1 MLTWRAGAS
10 AVRRRPHHFIILCLA
25 SIFIWCVFDIINFNL
40 GMKAWHYIGMSPDFY
55 GRATGYFFA
64 FATIVPG
71 MVMSGQVL
79 IELGLFNWAQTRAGG
94 FRMPHLAL
102 WASLLIGALML
113 AWVLWTRN
121 PVTNFVMWTSLAF
134 FARPHQLLARPPQHV
149 ARLRARLVRP
159 NTSRLRRRRYL
170 RPAVGILELLGPRQM
185 DLPPPVSGNNRTHQI
200 LRNAHRRLP
209 GLHPL
214 RYRVLGHVATN
225 KNPLRRA
232 GGTAPRSAATALINA

>member
-1 MLTWRAGAS
+1 MSTLPIESSAFTAPIRRRVPATFWLGLCGILLCEVMLFTDVHLSARWAVRNPAERLAVIAPRGTLAQIARYFASNMTAIAWVFYIIFLEGMLTWRAGAS

-121 PVTNFVMWTSLAF
+121 P
-134 FARPHQLLARPPQHV
+134 RYQLRHV
-149 ARLRARLVRP
+149 D
-159 NTSRLRRRRYL
+159 
-170 RPAVGILELLGPRQM
+170 E
-185 DLPPPVSGNNRTHQI
+185 
-200 LRNAHRRLP
+200 P
-209 GLHPL
+209 GVFCSTPSTT
-214 RYRVLGHVATN
+214 G
-225 KNPLRRA
+225 
-232 GGTAPRSAATALINA
+232 